1 MKLESADYTQ
11 MIQTMADVVPD
22 MRRVAAE
29 ARELVEFVRAMNR
42 RIKLANGL
50 MMSSVNSA
58 VCDADRASEE
68 R

>member
-1 MKLESADYTQ
+1 MKLESAEYTQ

-29 ARELVEFVRAMNR
+29 ARELVEFIQAMNR
-42 RIKLANGL
+42 RSKLANEQ
-50 MMSSVNSA
+50 MRSSENSA
-58 VCDADRASEE
+58 VCDADRAGEE